1 MGRLNSKK
9 ELLIASTLAIV
20 IAASLGILSYSLL
33 PSMPLPKTLQSV
45 LDVYTQKSGVGA
57 NASGGDFEP
66 HDTAFIYAYLT
77 QGDTIIRDVQVTF
90 TLKNPENVEVS
101 RTALTNE
108 TGIAMIDLPFLPPL
122 LSPNS
127 IIGTWQILASTSV
140 ENKTASDELSL
151 RCLSQSAQIKVE
163 ARRKGWEST
172 VFLPEDEA
180 SLNAQVTF
188 KDMPIEG
195 AAVIFEAKAP
205 NDTLFFTQTLQTDN
219 SGTAATSFNI
229 SGLDQNPLGTWLVS
243 VQSQVY
249 QQQVTDEK
257 SFNCQV
263 LPIVLDVYTQ
273 KGGYG
278 PNEESRPFAP
288 FEMVYVYAEIRDP
301 LNKTIPNFWLIG
313 FETRKSGTTL
323 FYRGPPTNASGIAT
337 INFRIPEVG
346 SLNET
351 YEVYARAEING
362 TVIIYTITFKCEF
375 RGMLDAYTSKGGDGL
390 GQDGGSFL
398 LNETLYLY
406 AELRDAQNQTVPDSA
421 VTFEVRSPDGNV
433 FLIETAQTNASGIA
447 SLVLVIPA
455 DASYLGTW
463 RVDTNA
469 VHVYA
474 ILFDEVTFTC
484 Q

>member
-9 ELLIASTLAIV
+9 ELLIASALAIV

-33 PSMPLPKTLQSV
+33 PSMPLPKTLQSA

-151 RCLSQSAQIKVE
+151 QCLSQSAQIKVE
-163 ARRKGWEST
+163 ARKKGLEST

-188 KDMPIEG
+188 KDMPIGG
-195 AAVIFEAKAP
+195 AQVIFEAKAP

-229 SGLDQNPLGTWLVS
+229 SGLDQNPLGTWRVS

-263 LPIVLDVYTQ
+263 LPVVLDVYTQ

-301 LNKTIPNFWLIG
+301 VNKTIPYELIG
-313 FETRKSGTTL
+313 FETRKSGNTL
-323 FYRGPPTNASGIAT
+323 FYRVNSTNSSGIAT
-337 INFRIPEVG
+337 SSFRMPHVG

-362 TVIIYTITFKCEF
+362 TVIIDTITFKCEF
-375 RGMLDAYTSKGGDGL
+375 LGMLDAYTSKGGNGL

-406 AELRDAQNQTVPDSA
+406 AELRDAQNQTVPDRI
-421 VTFEVRSPDGNV
+421 VTFEVRSPNGNV
-433 FLIETAQTNASGIA
+433 FLTETAQTNSLGMV

-463 RVDTNA
+463 RVDVNA
-469 VHVYA
+469 VYADA